1 MAQQQASIFV
11 ERVKE
16 ALHKYE
22 KQLELDKY
30 PLLNQAHTATKQPRI
45 YIVMGVAIVAALIA
59 IRVLGLSFISNLFAF
74 IPIYASFKAL
84 RSVEKEDDEY
94 WLTYVGQQAE
104 RRRIK
109 GAGGLASDSHELR
122 RRRRCSDEQPD
133 LELVINE
140 HSQSLE
146 SAA

>member
-45 YIVMGVAIVAALIA
+45 YIVLGVAVVAALIA

-94 WLTYVGQQAE
+94 WLTYVSQQTGVGGGSALSACS
-104 RRRIK
+104 
-109 GAGGLASDSHELR
+109 AGGDRRAWTHSPACDS
-122 RRRRCSDEQPD
+122 
-133 LELVINE
+133 
-140 HSQSLE
+140 
-146 SAA
+146 